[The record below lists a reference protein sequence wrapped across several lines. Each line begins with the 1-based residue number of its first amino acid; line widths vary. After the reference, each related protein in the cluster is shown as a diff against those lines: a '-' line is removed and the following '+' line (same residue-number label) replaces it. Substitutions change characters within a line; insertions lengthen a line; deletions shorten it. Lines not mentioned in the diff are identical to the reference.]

1 MGGDT
6 GRPSSPYAGTGTMTA
21 QSDKKK
27 PAEDASEGAKVR
39 RRVAHVARSGSAQ
52 SPVLLMKDAER
63 TQADILAEATKEFS
77 RKGYSGG
84 RVNDIA
90 KRTRTS
96 KRMIYYYYGS
106 KEGLYKAVLFEHYRR
121 LRADEGELNLD
132 QKPPLE
138 ALKQLIHFTFDWYLA
153 HAEQVPLVMVENIH
167 RGSHI
172 ADLPTIEPL
181 NTVVIGLVDRI
192 CKRGVEEGSIRPGL
206 RAIDIYMSIAATS
219 FFNIS
224 NRYTF
229 KAIFGHDMTKAA
241 EARVRRD
248 SVTEMVLRYVA
259 VDPDKQLMKRGLVGQ
274 P

>member
-1 MGGDT
+1 
-6 GRPSSPYAGTGTMTA
+6 MTS

-27 PAEDASEGAKVR
+27 PDDDRPESATVR

-96 KRMIYYYYGS
+96 KRMIYYYFGS

-121 LRADEGELNLD
+121 LRADETELNLD

-138 ALKQLIHFTFDWYLA
+138 ALKTLIHFTFDWYLA
-153 HAEQVPLVMVENIH
+153 HSAQVPLVMVENIH
-167 RGSHI
+167 RGAHI
-172 ADLPTIEPL
+172 AELPAIEPL

-192 CKRGVEEGSIRPGL
+192 CKRGEAEGSIRPGV

-229 KAIFGHDMTKAA
+229 KAIFGHDMSLKDEIARRR
-241 EARVRRD
+241 EALTD
-248 SVTEMVLRYVA
+248 TVLRYVA
-259 VDPDKQLMKRGLVGQ
+259 ADPA
-274 P
+274 